1 MTEKSSLASS
11 PSIGLGWKALRVA
24 FVIFALVFFAV
35 HGDFSFLGST
45 STAEVS
51 SISTA
56 GDSRGGFIS
65 YGLLPGVAYAI
76 VCWLLVVRGRD
87 VLFAAVENKLMTG
100 IALLTIASAAWSQN
114 PARSVVFGGLFL
126 IDTLFAYYLVVSLD
140 HERLRRLVAYA
151 GGVIAASC
159 IFVSLALPQYG
170 VTLYALRDRGTW
182 HGIFTDRTGCA
193 KCLVFLLSAGVTFVP
208 SKRRLHQAGYFVLLL
223 FLLVMAHAVSSFL
236 VTAIWAVSLSF
247 LAVRSKLQ
255 KRTRL
260 LVTMLFSGGVSVC
273 GFFLIFVLPLILQ
286 ALGRDVTLSG
296 RTVVWKA
303 VMLSIVKRP
312 WLGYGFYAF
321 WQGAKGESA
330 VIIAMLHWVFG
341 YAHNGILEIA
351 LQLGVVGVVLFLA
364 SLVQA
369 LRNASVCIKNG
380 ALPQVQ
386 WFVSIIIL
394 TILYNS
400 DEATVL
406 WPNDLLSIL
415 YIVAYCGL
423 SAKASEIRRDL
434 TIALQSQSSIVATV
448 PEEVVAVP

>member
-1 MTEKSSLASS
+1 
-11 PSIGLGWKALRVA
+11 
-24 FVIFALVFFAV
+24 
-35 HGDFSFLGST
+35 
-45 STAEVS
+45 
-51 SISTA
+51 
-56 GDSRGGFIS
+56 
-65 YGLLPGVAYAI
+65 
-76 VCWLLVVRGRD
+76 
-87 VLFAAVENKLMTG
+87 
-100 IALLTIASAAWSQN
+100 
-114 PARSVVFGGLFL
+114 
-126 IDTLFAYYLVVSLD
+126 
-140 HERLRRLVAYA
+140 
-151 GGVIAASC
+151 
-159 IFVSLALPQYG
+159 
-170 VTLYALRDRGTW
+170 
-182 HGIFTDRTGCA
+182 
-193 KCLVFLLSAGVTFVP
+193 
-208 SKRRLHQAGYFVLLL
+208 
-223 FLLVMAHAVSSFL
+223 
-236 VTAIWAVSLSF
+236 
-247 LAVRSKLQ
+247 
-255 KRTRL
+255 
-260 LVTMLFSGGVSVC
+260 MLFSGGVSVC